1 MFKMAMSTQNPSKC
15 EVRAVIRFLHAKG
28 ETAAEIHRQL
38 VSVYGEDVMNR
49 QNVTKW
55 CREFKA
61 GISDVHDEIRSGRPS
76 VVTDEII
83 QKLMETFVLTDV

>member
-1 MFKMAMSTQNPSKC
+1 VSIQNPFKC
-15 EVRAVIRFLHAKG
+15 EVRAVNRFLHAKG

-49 QNVTKW
+49 QNEAKW
-55 CREFKA
+55 CREFEA
-61 GISDVHDEIRSGRPS
+61 GRNNEDDEMRSGRPC

-83 QKLMETFVLTDV
+83 PKN